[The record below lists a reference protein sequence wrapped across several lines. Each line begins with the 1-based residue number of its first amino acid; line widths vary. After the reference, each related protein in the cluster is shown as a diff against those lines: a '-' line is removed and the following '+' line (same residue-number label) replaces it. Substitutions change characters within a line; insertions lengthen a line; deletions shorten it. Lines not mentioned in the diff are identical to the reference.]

1 MGYQDDSL
9 SISERVEDLLAQM
22 TLEEKTA
29 QLCCCT
35 LPDSIDDATIEK
47 LFAHGMGTMNYL
59 NSSLTGDH
67 QKDIDTLQRIQDYLI
82 QNTRLGIPVLAHSE
96 AIAGAQIPGADP
108 RRNHIPSVP
117 WHGRHMAARVGGA
130 DGIRRE
136 GTAAQSRNL
145 CRSLSAV

>member
-47 LFAHGMGTMNYL
+47 LFAHGMGTMN
-59 NSSLTGDH
+59 
-67 QKDIDTLQRIQDYLI
+67 
-82 QNTRLGIPVLAHSE
+82 
-96 AIAGAQIPGADP
+96 
-108 RRNHIPSVP
+108 
-117 WHGRHMAARVGGA
+117 
-130 DGIRRE
+130 
-136 GTAAQSRNL
+136 
-145 CRSLSAV
+145 

>member
-82 QNTRLGIPVLAHSE
+82 QNTRLGVPVLAHSE
-96 AIAGAQIPGADP
+96 AIAGAQIPGATTFP
-108 RRNHIPSVP
+108 QSL
-117 WHGRHMAARVGGA
+117 GMAAGVGRA
-130 DGIRRE
+130 DGLRRE
-136 GTAAQSRNL
+136 GTAAQSWNL
-145 CRSLSAV
+145 CRSLSAVRSRP